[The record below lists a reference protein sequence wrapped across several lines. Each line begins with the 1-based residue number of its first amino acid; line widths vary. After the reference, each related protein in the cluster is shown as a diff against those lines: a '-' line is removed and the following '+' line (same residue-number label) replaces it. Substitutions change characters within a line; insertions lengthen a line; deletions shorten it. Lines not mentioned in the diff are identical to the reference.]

1 MSISTWEKFIMKLRI
16 RELQKKCYCVFHS
29 CRWFS
34 VAHKWSIFC
43 FNKCWKR
50 CLMTK
55 WLLSWLAQNRA
66 RRLIECARHKDG
78 WVCDWLD
85 VRNLIKYDRLITTYK
100 INNGLCQ
107 ENLKNKFT
115 PRSNISRYNTRKIDD
130 FEIPRLRL
138 EYCKKPFGYQ
148 GASAW
153 NEIPKQIR
161 DSASLSSFK
170 VRLREFL
177 R

>member
-1 MSISTWEKFIMKLRI
+1 MVRHSTARQKFCSYKT
-16 RELQKKCYCVFHS
+16 EESLQLES
-29 CRWFS
+29 LQR
-34 VAHKWSIFC
+34 
-43 FNKCWKR
+43 
-50 CLMTK
+50 L
-55 WLLSWLAQNRA
+55 QNRA

-85 VRNLIKYDRLITTYK
+85 VRNLIKYDQLITTYK
-100 INNGLCQ
+100 IKNGLCP
-107 ENLKNKFT
+107 EILKNKFT
-115 PRSNISRYNTRKIDD
+115 PRSNISKYNTRKIDD

-138 EYCKKPFGYQ
+138 EYCKKSFGYQ

>member
-1 MSISTWEKFIMKLRI
+1 MSFIFLSSDFLISL
-16 RELQKKCYCVFHS
+16 H
-29 CRWFS
+29 
-34 VAHKWSIFC
+34 
-43 FNKCWKR
+43 
-50 CLMTK
+50 CLI
-55 WLLSWLAQNRA
+55 L
-66 RRLIECARHKDG
+66 
-78 WVCDWLD
+78 
-85 VRNLIKYDRLITTYK
+85 LITTYK
-100 INNGLCQ
+100 ISNGLCP

-138 EYCKKPFGYQ
+138 EYCKKSFGYQ

-170 VRLREFL
+170 VRLREFFFCIQI
-177 R
+177 